1 MDNKAAHTLQRRVTG
16 EVAVPMTLAVEAFRI
31 PSRDGSA
38 RAFQTEL
45 TKAASNQ
52 HTDSHMGTITPD
64 QKKAMVK
71 MLDTVEAL
79 AETVTATGAPAIPAA
94 GTHDEDVLLLLAK
107 RIIIPAL
114 TAMGYLN
121 AQEAPQSK
129 EQLARRHLELYFKNA
144 AGSETTHLTQNTLRL
159 ALAKTTPEFG
169 GLPQDWSRGCKI
181 KCIEGATLVRSTHPL
196 LVDALLNGKPVPA
209 PYNSRDPLAIKFVR
223 SQILHWVSP
232 AIAHS
237 MKAQQVFG
245 SLHSL
250 YHVLLANDEASP
262 LLITAED
269 REGDRDAKRPRHNT
283 PHS

>member
-1 MDNKAAHTLQRRVTG
+1 M
-16 EVAVPMTLAVEAFRI
+16 EAFRI

-52 HTDSHMGTITPD
+52 HTDAHMGTITPAQRND
-64 QKKAMVK
+64 MVR
-71 MLDTVEAL
+71 MLDTVDAL
-79 AETVTATGAPAIPAA
+79 AETVTDTGAPAIPAA
-94 GTHDEDVLLLLAK
+94 GTHNEDVLLLLAK
-107 RIIIPAL
+107 RIIVPAL

-121 AQEAPQSK
+121 AQKAPQSK
-129 EQLARRHLELYFKNA
+129 EQLARRHLEAFFKNA
-144 AGSETTHLTQNTLRL
+144 TGSETTHLAQNTLRL

-181 KCIEGATLVRSTHPL
+181 KCVEGATLVRGTHPH
-196 LVDALLNGKPVPA
+196 LVEALLNGKPVPA

-223 SQILHWVSP
+223 AQILHWVAP
-232 AIAHS
+232 AIAHA

-262 LLITAED
+262 LLIVVEERD
-269 REGDRDAKRPRHNT
+269 GERDAKRPRNNT